1 MGDVCEEHQG
11 GKVEVFTVADVEQ
24 WKPASISMHPAAEK
38 VSVANAVF

>member
-24 WKPASISMHPAAEK
+24 WKPAWKI
-38 VSVANAVF
+38 NDR